1 VKLCVRQFFCHSS
14 HLGLT
19 YCNTFP
25 SLTVIKL
32 CGNVE
37 FHLFEML
44 KFKLIEREGE
54 NIKLMK
60 A

>member
-1 VKLCVRQFFCHSS
+1 MYKMIFFCHSS
-14 HLGLT
+14 HLGST
-19 YCNTFP
+19 SHNTFL

-32 CGNVE
+32 CENVE

-44 KFKLIEREGE
+44 KLKVIEREGE